1 MSEYGTLMKD
11 RHRKDKDVRQMGKNA
26 EKSGRRTGKCV
37 CKLLLFVFA
46 VLLFAGSFR
55 HAASAEAS
63 VSTVQDIRVGLK
75 SKYAGKQ
82 SITIFN
88 TSLEAGYC
96 DGREYSS
103 ETVFSSDT
111 GVVVST
117 EKSAFYTT
125 DDVYTLAKAEEL
137 AKALTAGGAKAYAVM
152 ISQGKAGI
160 YVPVTENGGTE
171 AEALR
176 VFESAAKQCNVT
188 PVRTVQTSA
197 YLIRITAGERIV
209 YADGAEG
216 YYPQFSAM
224 QKDDDGIYAVD
235 LGTCSYRGRIE
246 IGRYGGKTT
255 LTAVNVVPLEEYL
268 YGVVPCEMPASWHTE
283 ALKAQAVCARSYA
296 LIKAGYHAETDIK
309 RGFRMVDTVQSQ
321 VYGGTTYE
329 HKRSTAAVDAT
340 KGETLCYENRTVT
353 GYYCSGS
360 GGHTENVED
369 VWDFTVPYL
378 QGVSDIYET
387 NPSKK
392 PWSVTLSEDE
402 LTGLLRSEG
411 KGVGTV
417 KKVMQEVVT
426 SSGRVTSLRIIGS
439 LGSISLTTD
448 ALRNVLELASTKF
461 KVFGSDNVP
470 DLVTI
475 QGAAGT
481 REAAIHD
488 CCVISAGGTVQS
500 ADGLTEQY
508 VVLSKDNMTS
518 FPRYAPEEGEY
529 LFAGMGSGHGVG
541 MSQSGAYGMAEEGFT
556 YKEILEHYFTGI
568 SVR

>member
-411 KGVGTV
+411 KDVGTV

-439 LGSISLTTD
+439 LGSISLATD

-461 KVFGSDNVP
+461 KVFGSDSVP

-475 QGAAGT
+475 QGTAGT

-488 CCVISAGGTVQS
+488 CYVISAGGTVQS
-500 ADGLTEQY
+500 ADGLTDQY
-508 VVLSKDNMTS
+508 VVLSKDNMTG

-541 MSQSGAYGMAEEGFT
+541 MSQSGANGMAEQGFT